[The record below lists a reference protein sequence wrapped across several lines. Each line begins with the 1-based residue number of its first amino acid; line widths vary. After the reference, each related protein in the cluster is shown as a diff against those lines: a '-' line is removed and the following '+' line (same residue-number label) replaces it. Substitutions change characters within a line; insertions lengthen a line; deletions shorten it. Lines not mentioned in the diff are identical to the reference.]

1 MQHFKDSQ
9 ITACIVEIHDWPH
22 AVMKVFT
29 DDYFDKGNFVR
40 KLESDGSGGFK
51 RGDAALQW
59 VGTVG
64 EFNLIKGKLTDEV
77 SG

>member
-40 KLESDGSGGFK
+40 KLESDCSGGFK
-51 RGDAALQW
+51 RGDGALQW